1 MEETVE
7 TTTTETPGHATS
19 DRVWDDVEVQGD
31 PSAKKAD
38 GLGGLLSYGTK
49 TKEAE
54 KKPTEKS
61 VETPPVEGQEKAEK
75 DAGEPPQEPPTNP
88 AEAVEPKASEFST
101 KLSEELGKLDL
112 SDEDKEKFLSEVLPR
127 WPNWTKANNE
137 RSAEIKKREAE
148 LGDLELVDRFSK
160 FVSAQDVV
168 KSIEKLQKM
177 DLPGFL
183 KLADEQYFVDDEG
196 KSTGNPLREFFD
208 LLFKSAPEAQK
219 MTKQQMELKQ
229 QADDLKLEKEVS
241 QVVAVDPRYSDPE
254 LGQKNLEELAALAD
268 SLGDVPLT
276 VAHKVQ
282 KAVQTE
288 KALNESNVKVKALT
302 KELLDVKKELD
313 ALKQKSPTPKK
324 EPAENK
330 YDEPVVVGNW
340 NDTVGNIH
348 QQTRIKMGI

>member
-1 MEETVE
+1 VENETVE
-7 TTTTETPGHATS
+7 ATMTDQPGNATS

-31 PSAKKAD
+31 PLAKKAD
-38 GLGGLLSYGTK
+38 GIGGLLSFGTR

-54 KKPTEKS
+54 KKEPEKS
-61 VETPPVEGQEKAEK
+61 AETSPVEGKEEKAEK
-75 DAGEPPQEPPTNP
+75 VEETPKEQPTKST
-88 AEAVEPKASEFST
+88 EADPKASEFT
-101 KLSEELGKLDL
+101 NQVIEKLNGLGLT
-112 SDEDKEKFLSEVLPR
+112 DEDKAKFIPEVLE
-127 WPNWTKANNE
+127 NWGKWTAKVNQRTQEVA
-137 RSAEIKKREAE
+137 KREAE
-148 LGDLELVDRFSK
+148 LGDLELLDRFSK
-160 FVSAQDVV
+160 FTSAKDVVSA
-168 KSIEKLQKM
+168 IEKLQKM

-183 KLADEQYFVDDEG
+183 NLASEQYFEG
-196 KSTGNPLREFFD
+196 GENPVKEFFD

-219 MTKQQMELKQ
+219 MTKQQMDLKQ
-229 QADDLKLEKEVS
+229 QAEDLKLEKEVS
-241 QVVAVDPRYSDPE
+241 QVQALDPRYSDPE

-276 VAHKVQ
+276 VAHKVY
-282 KAVQTE
+282 KAEQTE